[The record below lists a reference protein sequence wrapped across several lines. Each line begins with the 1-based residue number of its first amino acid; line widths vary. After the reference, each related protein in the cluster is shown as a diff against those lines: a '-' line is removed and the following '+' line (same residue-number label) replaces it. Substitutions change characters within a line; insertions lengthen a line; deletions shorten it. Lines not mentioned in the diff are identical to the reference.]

1 MRQANDSMLSGID
14 REANTLTS
22 HKILIVE
29 DERPIR
35 EMIAFHLSR
44 AGFDTLEAEDC
55 REARQLLT
63 DERPA
68 LALIDWM
75 LPDMSGLELTRLLK
89 RDNEFED
96 LAVIMLTARADEHDK
111 VTGLEGGADDYV
123 TKPFSPRELVA
134 RIQAVLRR
142 SGSGESDV
150 FVAGDIELDAAA
162 HRVTVNSQEIH
173 LGPTEYRLLKYLMTH
188 ADRVYSRNQ
197 LLDRVWGAN
206 VYVEERTVDVHVR
219 RLRKALTEHGVERY
233 IQTVRGAGYRFSV
246 LDS

>member
-1 MRQANDSMLSGID
+1 VASN
-14 REANTLTS
+14 
-22 HKILIVE
+22 KILIVE

-44 AGFDTLEAEDC
+44 AGFDTLQAEDC
-55 REARQLLT
+55 QQARKLLA

-89 RDNEFED
+89 RGDEFED
-96 LAVIMLTARADEHDK
+96 LAVIMLTARTDEHDK

-134 RIQAVLRR
+134 RIKAVLRR
-142 SGSGESDV
+142 SGPVGGEITR
-150 FVAGDIELDAAA
+150 AGDIELDDAA
-162 HRVTVNSQEIH
+162 HRVIVNGQELH
-173 LGPTEYRLLKYLMTH
+173 LGPTEYRLLRYLMTH
-188 ADRVYSRNQ
+188 MDRVYSRNQ

-219 RLRKALTEHGVERY
+219 RLRKALSEHGVDRY
-233 IQTVRGAGYRFSV
+233 VQTVRGTGYRFSIGGP
-246 LDS
+246 